1 MNTRPPTANAFQ
13 LEQKIR
19 CRACQVA
26 SGFLSGR
33 NLQDS
38 FLMQPRPHD
47 QEHRLTRCSSTMF
60 LVQTPAEGLRID
72 RILARELGLDSLQGI
87 LLRLRDMKHLL
98 RPRNSNR
105 RSAPRCG
112 SSNATPALALS
123 LAQFLG
129 SLRYL
134 KQKPWYRQTM
144 E

>member
-1 MNTRPPTANAFQ
+1 MNTRPPTVNAFR

-26 SGFLSGR
+26 SGFSSGR

-47 QEHRLTRCSSTMF
+47 QEHRLTRCNSTMY

-72 RILARELGLDSLQGI
+72 RILARELGSGYQPKT
-87 LLRLRDMKHLL
+87 LLRQCDMTHLL
-98 RPRNSNR
+98 RPKNSIR
-105 RSAPRCG
+105 RSVPRCG

-129 SLRYL
+129 SLQYL
-134 KQKPWYRQTM
+134 KQTPWYRQTM